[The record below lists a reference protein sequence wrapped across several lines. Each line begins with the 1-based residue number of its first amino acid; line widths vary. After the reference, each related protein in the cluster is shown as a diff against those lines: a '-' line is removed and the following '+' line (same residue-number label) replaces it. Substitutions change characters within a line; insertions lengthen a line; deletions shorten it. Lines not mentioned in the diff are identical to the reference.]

1 MKTEKLVMPDP
12 DLDNGLGLVE
22 TLVEALLRGDPEN
35 AKRVYGA
42 RNLIQHLM
50 AEPNERMVQTLDGR
64 VVTMCYYPNHPS
76 LISFYLGDR
85 LMTVYPVRQL
95 VGSYPL
101 TALERVFGPEGIQV
115 IRLFA
120 AGKAGKA

>member
-1 MKTEKLVMPDP
+1 MKTSAPAAESV
-12 DLDNGLGLVE
+12 
-22 TLVEALLRGDPEN
+22 VEALLHGDPEN

-50 AEPNERMVQTLDGR
+50 ANPNERMVQMRGGQSVKLR
-64 VVTMCYYPNHPS
+64 VLPGFR
-76 LISFYLGDR
+76 LIHFYLGDR
-85 LMTVYPVRQL
+85 LLCAYPVDQL
-95 VGSYPL
+95 AKDAPL
-101 TALERVFGPEGIQV
+101 PALERVFGPEGMQV